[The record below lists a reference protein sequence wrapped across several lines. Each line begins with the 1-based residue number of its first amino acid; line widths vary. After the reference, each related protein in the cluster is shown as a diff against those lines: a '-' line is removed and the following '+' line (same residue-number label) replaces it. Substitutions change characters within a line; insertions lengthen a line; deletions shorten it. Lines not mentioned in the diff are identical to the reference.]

1 MQTVVSVWERFRE
14 VLATPVFT
22 LGGAELTIGTFV
34 QLIVLIP
41 LLVILTGLLKRWTV
55 RMLARTSRSDAGVR
69 DAVGKIVR
77 YVTLAIGLLIILQ
90 TSGIDITTLNVLAG
104 AVGLG
109 VGIGLQSVAGNF
121 VSGLIILFERPIKL
135 GDRVVVGDVEGNV
148 VAINARSTTV
158 VTNDNIAIIVPN
170 SHFVTETVVNW
181 SHGDAKVRF
190 RIPVAVAYGTDL
202 PLAER
207 LMLEAATANPDVLPA
222 PESAVRL
229 LAFGDNGLELELRAW
244 TVSLVQQKGALIST
258 LNRAIH
264 DAFVE
269 HGISFPFP
277 QRDVHVRGGAL
288 RVAVE
293 PGAGG
298 RA

>member
-1 MQTVVSVWERFRE
+1 MQTVMSVWERIRQMLE
-14 VLATPVFT
+14 TPVFT

-41 LLVILTGLLKRWTV
+41 LLVVLTGLLKRWTV
-55 RMLARTSRSDAGVR
+55 RVLARSNRLDAGHR
-69 DAVGKIVR
+69 DAVGKILR
-77 YVTLAIGLLIILQ
+77 YLTLAIGLLIILQ

-109 VGIGLQSVAGNF
+109 VGIGLQSVAANF

-135 GDRVVVGDVEGNV
+135 GDRVVVGDVEGDV
-148 VAINARSTTV
+148 IAINARSTTV

-170 SHFVTETVVNW
+170 SLFVTETVVNW

-202 PLAER
+202 TLAER
-207 LMLEAATANPDVLPA
+207 LMLEAAAANPDVLPT
-222 PESAVRL
+222 PEPAVRL
-229 LAFGDNGLELELRAW
+229 LAFGDNGLELELLAW
-244 TVSLVQQKGALIST
+244 TVSLVHRKGMLVSA
-258 LNRAIH
+258 LNRVIH
-264 DAFVE
+264 HAFVE

-277 QRDVHVRGGAL
+277 QRDLHVRGGAL
-288 RVAVE
+288 RVKVE

-298 RA
+298 GG